1 MLIVDLEWSPSGIGQ
16 HEFFLSFTKYADYKR
31 HFIKLQKSNR
41 EQVCFRK
48 YKYTLRVVSY
58 K

>member
-1 MLIVDLEWSPSGIGQ
+1 MLIVDLECGQ

>member
-31 HFIKLQKSNR
+31 HFIKLQKVTVNKCVLENTSTP
-41 EQVCFRK
+41 
-48 YKYTLRVVSY
+48 YA
-58 K
+58 